1 MKNIKYSLL
10 AVLAILG
17 MASCSNDYEYT
28 PADPADNAWIFPN
41 QVYFLSATLDKSVV
55 ELSSDETS
63 YDIVIKRNT
72 TEGEAT
78 LDVVFK
84 QGEESTTQLTAP
96 ATVTFADGE
105 EEATISLT
113 YDPTTIDFDD
123 ANEDTLTLV
132 IQEGSD
138 IYLNPASSKYVFSA
152 VIPSPWTSLGMA
164 TFTEG
169 CLSVLYGADAI
180 TYKVEI
186 QENDLQ
192 PGYYRLVNP
201 YGAANPYNEEGD
213 YDDSQTYYLYI
224 HAEDPDFVYIPFQYM
239 GVDWGDGEFGFMDF
253 AYYYM
258 ANGKAPEDV
267 KAAGYGGTLKEGIM
281 TWPTKGLLIALG
293 DEGYWYGN
301 STGEF
306 EIILPGYTKAD
317 YSAEALFA
325 GILKTPAEENQAVV
339 DFTFGAD
346 IVSAKYALTAASVS
360 EDEAAAAIVSGELE
374 AVEITE
380 AGRYYI
386 PVTEDG
392 KYRVVVVGYNADGE
406 AKATASCVFEFS
418 KGGSVWESLGMR
430 WYTDDFT
437 TMGGYDEESGE
448 WSAVFGINSPIT
460 YPVEVFAH
468 TSTPGLYRLKNAY
481 GEANPYNEEGDWDP
495 SMDYYLEID
504 ATDPNYVMINKQELG
519 CNWYNLGMMSVESD
533 GSYYVN
539 KYGMTPAE
547 IVAAITSQGGEDP
560 FGKLA
565 DGIITF
571 PAADV
576 FEVSFGEYSFYGNHN
591 SAFKVNLN
599 EEVVDGSETKAAKFA
614 SRLRQYGRL
623 SKQINKKKANAISGK
638 VHKALK
644 IKSANAKKFH
654 GKLLK

>member
-281 TWPTKGLLIALG
+281 TWPTKGFLIALG

-418 KGGSVWESLGMR
+418 KGGSVWESLGYYS
-430 WYTDDFT
+430 YTDDFM
-437 TMGGYDEESGE
+437 TMGYYSDDDETVWVPVYNGL
-448 WSAVFGINSPIT
+448 APQT

-468 TSTPGLYRLKNAY
+468 TKNPGLFRLKNAY
-481 GEANPYNEEGDWDP
+481 GEVYPFNEEGDWDT

-504 ATDPNYVMINKQELG
+504 ATNPELVTIQKQELG
-519 CNWYNLGMMSVESD
+519 LDWGNGMISVESD
-533 GSYYVN
+533 GAYYLNAGYSVDVI
-539 KYGMTPAE
+539 KQYLGD
-547 IVAAITSQGGEDP
+547 I
-560 FGKLA
+560 FGKYTE
-565 DGIITF
+565 DKITF
-571 PAADV
+571 PEDV
-576 FEVSFGEYSFYGNHN
+576 FTVSFGENNLYGNHN
-591 SAFKVNLN
+591 GAFLVDLSAKADESSV
-599 EEVVDGSETKAAKFA
+599 KAAKFVN
-614 SRLRQYGRL
+614 RMRQYGRL

-638 VHKALK
+638 VVKPLK